1 MVYRGVVPAV
11 SLTMIALTGLTACTS
26 TGAGTGAASSAAL
39 SVASTSGPG
48 AGAPILAADRF
59 SPSFIHA
66 HLKLRHTTVEQV
78 LALYGPPQSRD
89 NVASPSGDRSVMTY
103 LRPEAMKAGVGDT
116 LGAIASLTP
125 LGSRAGEALY
135 RAGSAVDNIETISAA
150 SAASSAKARGGG
162 NKLELEFVNGRL
174 ADWHLL

>member
-1 MVYRGVVPAV
+1 MSRRGVL
-11 SLTMIALTGLTACTS
+11 LTFPLAIVAMTGLTACNSTS
-26 TGAGTGAASSAAL
+26 TATG
-39 SVASTSGPG
+39 VASGVTS
-48 AGAPILAADRF
+48 APAPSGTLVLAADRF

-66 HLKLRHTTVEQV
+66 HLKIRRTTVEQV

-103 LRPEAMKAGVGDT
+103 IRPEAMKSGVGET

-135 RAGSAVDNIETISAA
+135 RAGGAVDNVETISAA
-150 SAASSAKARGGG
+150 SAASSAKARGAG
-162 NKLELEFVNGRL
+162 NRLDLEFVNGRL
-174 ADWHLL
+174 VDWHLL